1 MDNEQLT
8 FGNNDPLSTSRSEF
22 ISVNIDQ
29 DSLSFYAK
37 SAGYSLKDFI
47 IYAEGVD
54 SILVADAIIFPDSA
68 KLTVARNAKIQ
79 TLNNSRITL
88 DSLVRYHNFNNA
100 SVDIIGKNNYSA
112 SGDYVYKDALENEQ
126 PIYFSEISVASLRIA
141 VLRSLSTTF
150 RSLSVGAF

>member
-1 MDNEQLT
+1 MKLDLAEVSSKFFSFNSTWFKADTANLNVFDNSSNLAFSAKNLRANIDVKDREGMFFSNGTGSYVNFPASEYICYIDQLKWEMDNEQLT

-54 SILVADAIIFPDSA
+54 SILVADR
-68 KLTVARNAKIQ
+68 KNYCCKKCK
-79 TLNNSRITL
+79 NS
-88 DSLVRYHNFNNA
+88 NF
-100 SVDIIGKNNYSA
+100 K
-112 SGDYVYKDALENEQ
+112 
-126 PIYFSEISVASLRIA
+126 
-141 VLRSLSTTF
+141 
-150 RSLSVGAF
+150 